1 MKRRSSSVDV
11 GGNTSLKLQDPDAEP
26 EDRLNGLVSRHSSTL
41 DRQLSGLYS
50 NPNQANGHQQHPPSH
65 AAIASFSPLSL
76 PTPSPSMT
84 TTKQP
89 PSAASGA
96 RGRGL
101 WFLSILCFLVATAG
115 VGLLIA
121 IFRSLT
127 TRQIEPKGC
136 RMSYMRP
143 SYIHFSEFDTEHTR
157 FASKYSLYL
166 YREQGI
172 DGGQL
177 TLHGNKLRGIPV
189 LFIPGNAGSYKQV
202 RPIAAETANYFHDYL
217 QHDRSQLESGIRS
230 LDFFTV
236 DFNEDI
242 TAFHGQTLLD
252 QAEYLNEAVRYI
264 LSLYTEPQRVS
275 RDSHLP
281 DPTSV
286 LILGHSMGG
295 VVARAML
302 VQPNYQENSINT
314 IITMSAPHARPPVTF
329 DSRIVQIYDEINDYW
344 RRAYTQKWASNNPL
358 WHVTLVSIAGGNLDT
373 VVPSDYA
380 SIESLVPETHGFTV
394 FTSGIPTV
402 WTSMDHQA
410 ILWCDQFRRV
420 LAQTLYDIVDVH
432 RASQTKPRAQRMRV
446 FKRRLLTG
454 LEPIAEK
461 TLSLSEPTILLTLDD
476 SSSTVVPTGVRLVLS
491 QLGSEAAPRAYLL
504 PVPPHGSLEP
514 KRFTLLT
521 DAQLNTPVDGNQLQ
535 VLLCSVASVS
545 PILSSTIDLSRNGTT
560 PTRPYESKF
569 FVNARTTG
577 ISFHGVAPYMPP
589 PLASSGADGLA
600 FGIWSDP
607 TCRAPL
613 EIDLYVDV
621 LGSLGKLYM
630 RYRTV
635 FAAFPLLIVTL
646 VLRKQFRV
654 YDTTGTFISFSE
666 GLDLSLRQSIPLLLS
681 GLTLLSLS
689 PSRVTTF
696 LAALVESNQAN
707 PNLFSNISFHKN
719 DLLIGTDDPLFIYL
733 VPFIGIILTVV
744 RALRIY
750 VVTPSAANSNYYHY
764 SHSILLL
771 MMWVLPINLPILAVW
786 VRNLAVH
793 WLTPFSSHHNVLSI
807 MPFILLVEN
816 LTTGKMVPQI
826 TCGFR
831 HITSGLLF
839 GTALCAAIYGVSRAY
854 MLHYL
859 VNVVAGWLV
868 ILHSSAEPWSLMNFA
883 SWLRWI
889 LGMGERRKLGD
900 VALDIVLFA
909 GMMTAGLYVARTFL
923 NPILSNLVD
932 PDKEKHEQ
940 AKRQA
945 KAHLD
950 RLSRRRHIDG
960 MGDNGADGARGGSR
974 VEELVLNEYENLI
987 ALEMVAPDDIHV
999 GFDGEFQQSDSAM
1012 ETTSPLIGPSLLS
1025 APSGVLLYGP
1035 PGCGKTMLAKAL
1047 AKESGASFINL
1058 HISTLTEKWYGDSNK
1073 IVRAVFSLARKMQP
1087 AIVFIDEIDAVL
1099 GTRRSGEHEASGM
1112 VKAEFMT
1119 LWDGLTSSNS
1129 SGVPAQIVV
1138 LGATNRIHDIDEAIL
1153 RRMPKKFPI
1162 TLPNLEQ
1169 RRRILQL
1176 ILKDAKVDA
1185 EHFDLDHV
1193 AKITAGMS
1201 GSDIKEACRDAA
1213 MAPVRE
1219 YMRQHGRD
1227 GSKRPVDPAQFR
1239 GIRTD
1244 DFLKHPGDQYLLE
1257 VLQQRQKGSG
1267 QAPASDAYAD
1277 IDETFIEPQ
1286 D

>member
-11 GGNTSLKLQDPDAEP
+11 GGNTSLELQDPDAEP
-26 EDRLNGLVSRHSSTL
+26 EDGLNGLIARQSSTL
-41 DRQLSGLYS
+41 DRQLRGLYS
-50 NPNQANGHQQHPPSH
+50 NSNQANGHQQHPPSH

-76 PTPSPSMT
+76 PTSSPSMT

-101 WFLSILCFLVATAG
+101 WFLSLLCFFVATAG
-115 VGLLIA
+115 VGLLVA

-177 TLHGNKLRGIPV
+177 RGIPV

-217 QHDRSQLESGIRS
+217 QHDRDQLDSGIRS

-264 LSLYTEPQRVS
+264 LSLYTEPQRGS

-329 DSRIVQIYDEINDYW
+329 DGRIVQIYDEINDYW

-420 LAQTLYDIVDVH
+420 LAQTLYEIVDVH

-446 FKRRLLTG
+446 FKKRLLTG

-461 TLSLSEPTILLTLDD
+461 TLSLNEPTILLTLDD
-476 SSSTVVPTGVRLVLS
+476 SSSTVVPTGVRLALS

-504 PVPPHGSLEP
+504 PVPPHGSPEP

-521 DAQLNTPVDGNQLQ
+521 DAQLHAAIDGNQLQ
-535 VLLCSVASVS
+535 VLLCSVAGVNS
-545 PILSSTIDLSRNGTT
+545 ILPSAIDLSRNGTT
-560 PTRPYESKF
+560 PTKLACKDAASDTVLLPASRTDIEAPFYLDGQPRIDPFSYLQYDAEHLSDHQFVAVIDRATSTRHGFVVAEFSDHSSFQKKEDIGLARLLTFGLSLRLPADRPLAMDVHIPVLKSSLIAYEMVINNQQCAGKRLLFAPLIRQYIQRPYESKF

-577 ISFHGVAPYMPP
+577 ISFHGVAPFMPP
-589 PLASSGADGLA
+589 PLTSSVDDGLA
-600 FGIWSDP
+600 FGVWSDP
-607 TCRAPL
+607 TCRGPL

-646 VLRKQFRV
+646 VLRKQFSV

-666 GLDLSLRQSIPLLLS
+666 GLDLSLRRSIPLLLS
-681 GLTLLSLS
+681 CLTLLSLS

-696 LAALVESNQAN
+696 LAALVDSNQAN
-707 PNLFSNISFHKN
+707 SNLSSDLRFHKN

-733 VPFIGIILTVV
+733 VPFIGIVCVGVCTVLHYILLALTRILGVAYAIFTALPAINGNKPPNSLPVFAPSTPRRRVISTIILLFLVSTFIPYQFAYLVACLVQILTVV

-750 VVTPSAANSNYYHY
+750 VVNPSTANSNYYHY

-816 LTTGKMVPQI
+816 LTTGKMVPQV

-868 ILHSSAEPWSLMNFA
+868 ILHSSTEPWSLMNF
-883 SWLRWI
+883 
-889 LGMGERRKLGD
+889 GMFLEGD
-900 VALDIVLFA
+900 AIELE
-909 GMMTAGLYVARTFL
+909 
-923 NPILSNLVD
+923 
-932 PDKEKHEQ
+932 EKQ
-940 AKRQA
+940 
-945 KAHLD
+945 
-950 RLSRRRHIDG
+950 
-960 MGDNGADGARGGSR
+960 
-974 VEELVLNEYENLI
+974 
-987 ALEMVAPDDIHV
+987 
-999 GFDGEFQQSDSAM
+999 
-1012 ETTSPLIGPSLLS
+1012 
-1025 APSGVLLYGP
+1025 
-1035 PGCGKTMLAKAL
+1035 
-1047 AKESGASFINL
+1047 
-1058 HISTLTEKWYGDSNK
+1058 
-1073 IVRAVFSLARKMQP
+1073 
-1087 AIVFIDEIDAVL
+1087 
-1099 GTRRSGEHEASGM
+1099 
-1112 VKAEFMT
+1112 
-1119 LWDGLTSSNS
+1119 
-1129 SGVPAQIVV
+1129 
-1138 LGATNRIHDIDEAIL
+1138 
-1153 RRMPKKFPI
+1153 
-1162 TLPNLEQ
+1162 
-1169 RRRILQL
+1169 
-1176 ILKDAKVDA
+1176 
-1185 EHFDLDHV
+1185 
-1193 AKITAGMS
+1193 
-1201 GSDIKEACRDAA
+1201 
-1213 MAPVRE
+1213 
-1219 YMRQHGRD
+1219 
-1227 GSKRPVDPAQFR
+1227 
-1239 GIRTD
+1239 
-1244 DFLKHPGDQYLLE
+1244 
-1257 VLQQRQKGSG
+1257 
-1267 QAPASDAYAD
+1267 
-1277 IDETFIEPQ
+1277 
-1286 D
+1286 

>member
-11 GGNTSLKLQDPDAEP
+11 GGKSSLELHNPDAES
-26 EDRLNGLVSRHSSTL
+26 DHRLNGLISRQPSAP
-41 DRQLSGLYS
+41 RQLSGVY
-50 NPNQANGHQQHPPSH
+50 PNQANGHHHPSSH
-65 AAIASFSPLSL
+65 AAVASFSPLSL
-76 PTPSPSMT
+76 PTSSPSMT

-89 PSAASGA
+89 PLASSGA
-96 RGRGL
+96 RNRSL
-101 WFLSILCFLVATAG
+101 WFMSVLSFFVATAG
-115 VGLLIA
+115 VGLLVA

-172 DGGQL
+172 DSGQ
-177 TLHGNKLRGIPV
+177 LRGIPV

-217 QHDRSQLESGIRS
+217 QHDSKRLDSGIRT

-264 LSLYTEPQRVS
+264 LSLYSEPQRAS

-329 DSRIVQIYDEINDYW
+329 DGRIVQIYDEINDYW

-410 ILWCDQFRRV
+410 ILWCDQFRKV
-420 LAQTLYDIVDVH
+420 LAQTLYSIIDVH

-446 FKRRLLTG
+446 FKKRLLTG
-454 LEPIAEK
+454 LETIAEK
-461 TLSLSEPTILLTLDD
+461 TLSLNEPTILLTLDD
-476 SSSTVVPTGVRLVLS
+476 ASSTVVPAGGRLILP
-491 QLGSEAAPRAYLL
+491 QLGSQGTPKAYLL
-504 PVPPHGSLEP
+504 PVPPHGSPEP

-521 DAQLNTPVDGNQLQ
+521 DAQLSTPIDGNQLQ
-535 VLLCSVASVS
+535 VLLCSVS
-545 PILSSTIDLSRNGTT
+545 PFQPTNANSIFSSTIDLSRNGTT
-560 PTRPYESKF
+560 PTKLACKDAASDAVLLPASTTNIQAPFYLDGEPQIYPFSYLQYDAEYLSDHQFVAVIDRTAKISHGFAVAEFSDHASFRKKEDISLARLLTFGLSLQLPTGRPITMDVDIPVLKSSLIAYDMVIQNEQCAGKQQLFAPLIRQYIQRPYESKY
-569 FVNARTTG
+569 FVNAKATG

-589 PLASSGADGLA
+589 PLTPAIADGLA

-607 TCRAPL
+607 TCEGPL
-613 EIDLYVDV
+613 EIDIYVDV

-635 FAAFPLLIVTL
+635 FGAFPLLIVTL
-646 VLRKQFRV
+646 VLRKQFNV

-666 GLDLSLRQSIPLLLS
+666 SLDLSMRQSIPLLLS
-681 GLTLLSLS
+681 CLTLLSIS
-689 PSRVTTF
+689 PSGVTTF
-696 LAALVESNQAN
+696 LAALVDSNQTN
-707 PNLFSNISFHKN
+707 PNLSSIISFHKN

-733 VPFIGIILTVV
+733 VPFIGIVCIGVCTVLHYILLALTRILGVAYAVFTALPTINGNKLPSPSPVFAPSTPRRRVISTIILLFLVATFIPYQFAYLVACLVQILTVV

-750 VVTPSAANSNYYHY
+750 VITPSTANSNYYHY

-816 LTTGKMVPQI
+816 LTTGKMVPQVMY
-826 TCGFR
+826 GFR

-839 GTALCAAIYGVSRAY
+839 GTALCAAIYGVSHAY

-859 VNVVAGWLV
+859 VNVVAAWLV
-868 ILHSSAEPWSLMNFA
+868 ILHSSSEPWSLMNF
-883 SWLRWI
+883 
-889 LGMGERRKLGD
+889 G
-900 VALDIVLFA
+900 
-909 GMMTAGLYVARTFL
+909 TFL
-923 NPILSNLVD
+923 EGGVGELE
-932 PDKEKHEQ
+932 EKQ
-940 AKRQA
+940 
-945 KAHLD
+945 
-950 RLSRRRHIDG
+950 
-960 MGDNGADGARGGSR
+960 
-974 VEELVLNEYENLI
+974 
-987 ALEMVAPDDIHV
+987 
-999 GFDGEFQQSDSAM
+999 
-1012 ETTSPLIGPSLLS
+1012 
-1025 APSGVLLYGP
+1025 
-1035 PGCGKTMLAKAL
+1035 
-1047 AKESGASFINL
+1047 
-1058 HISTLTEKWYGDSNK
+1058 
-1073 IVRAVFSLARKMQP
+1073 
-1087 AIVFIDEIDAVL
+1087 
-1099 GTRRSGEHEASGM
+1099 
-1112 VKAEFMT
+1112 
-1119 LWDGLTSSNS
+1119 
-1129 SGVPAQIVV
+1129 
-1138 LGATNRIHDIDEAIL
+1138 
-1153 RRMPKKFPI
+1153 
-1162 TLPNLEQ
+1162 
-1169 RRRILQL
+1169 
-1176 ILKDAKVDA
+1176 
-1185 EHFDLDHV
+1185 
-1193 AKITAGMS
+1193 
-1201 GSDIKEACRDAA
+1201 
-1213 MAPVRE
+1213 
-1219 YMRQHGRD
+1219 
-1227 GSKRPVDPAQFR
+1227 
-1239 GIRTD
+1239 
-1244 DFLKHPGDQYLLE
+1244 
-1257 VLQQRQKGSG
+1257 
-1267 QAPASDAYAD
+1267 
-1277 IDETFIEPQ
+1277 
-1286 D
+1286 

>member
-11 GGNTSLKLQDPDAEP
+11 GGKSSLELQNPDAES
-26 EDRLNGLVSRHSSTL
+26 EHRLNGLVSRQSSVVF
-41 DRQLSGLYS
+41 RQSSGLYS
-50 NPNQANGHQQHPPSH
+50 NQANGHQHPSSH
-65 AAIASFSPLSL
+65 AAVASFSPLSL
-76 PTPSPSMT
+76 PTSSHSMT

-89 PSAASGA
+89 PLTGSGA
-96 RGRGL
+96 RNRSL
-101 WFLSILCFLVATAG
+101 WFMSVLSFFVATAG
-115 VGLLIA
+115 VGLLVA
-121 IFRSLT
+121 IFRSLI

-177 TLHGNKLRGIPV
+177 THTKKLRGIPV

-202 RPIAAETANYFHDYL
+202 RPIAAEAANYFHDYL
-217 QHDRSQLESGIRS
+217 QHDRSQLDSGIRS

-264 LSLYTEPQRVS
+264 LSLYSEPQRGS

-329 DSRIVQIYDEINDYW
+329 DGRIVQIYNEINDYW

-420 LAQTLYDIVDVH
+420 LAQTLYGLIDVH

-446 FKRRLLTG
+446 FKKRLLTG
-454 LEPIAEK
+454 LETIAEK

-476 SSSTVVPTGVRLVLS
+476 LSSTVVPTGGRLTLS
-491 QLGSEAAPRAYLL
+491 QLGSESRPMAYLL
-504 PVPPHGSLEP
+504 PIPPHGSPEL

-521 DAQLNTPVDGNQLQ
+521 DAQLIAPVDNNQLQ
-535 VLLCSVASVS
+535 VLLCSVSPFQSASVNS
-545 PILSSTIDLSRNGTT
+545 IFSSTIDLSRNGTT
-560 PTRPYESKF
+560 PTRLACKDAASDTVLLPASRADIETPFYLDGQPQIHPFSYLQYDAEYLSDHQFVAVIDRATKMSHGFAVAEFSDHSSFQKREDISLARLLTFGLSFRLPAHRPVAMNVNIPTLRSSLLAYDMVINNQQCEGKQQLFAPLIRQYIQRPYESKY

-589 PLASSGADGLA
+589 PLTSSGGDGLA

-607 TCRAPL
+607 TCEGPL

-635 FAAFPLLIVTL
+635 FAAFPLLIVT
-646 VLRKQFRV
+646 
-654 YDTTGTFISFSE
+654 
-666 GLDLSLRQSIPLLLS
+666 
-681 GLTLLSLS
+681 
-689 PSRVTTF
+689 
-696 LAALVESNQAN
+696 
-707 PNLFSNISFHKN
+707 FHKN
-719 DLLIGTDDPLFIYL
+719 DLLIGTDDPFFIYL
-733 VPFIGIILTVV
+733 VPFIGIV
-744 RALRIY
+744 RSTSRC
-750 VVTPSAANSNYYHY
+750 NSRAHQ
-764 SHSILLL
+764 
-771 MMWVLPINLPILAVW
+771 
-786 VRNLAVH
+786 
-793 WLTPFSSHHNVLSI
+793 PFS
-807 MPFILLVEN
+807 MPN
-816 LTTGKMVPQI
+816 RT
-826 TCGFR
+826 
-831 HITSGLLF
+831 
-839 GTALCAAIYGVSRAY
+839 
-854 MLHYL
+854 
-859 VNVVAGWLV
+859 
-868 ILHSSAEPWSLMNFA
+868 A

-960 MGDNGADGARGGSR
+960 IGDNGGDGARGGSR

-999 GFDGEFQQSDSAM
+999 GFDDIGGLDMIIEELKESVIY
-1012 ETTSPLIGPSLLS
+1012 PLTMPHLYQHAASLLS

-1129 SGVPAQIVV
+1129 SGIPAQIVV

-1162 TLPNLEQ
+1162 TLPSLEQ

-1185 EHFDLDHV
+1185 EKFDLDHV
-1193 AKITAGMS
+1193 SKITAGMS

-1227 GSKRPVDPAQFR
+1227 GSKRPVDPAHFR

-1244 DFLKHPGDQYLLE
+1244 DFLKHPGDQYLID
-1257 VLQQRQKGSG
+1257 VLQQRQNGPNHAAANDTYG
-1267 QAPASDAYAD
+1267 D

>member
-1 MKRRSSSVDV
+1 MKRRSPSIDV
-11 GGNTSLKLQDPDAEP
+11 GGKSSLELQNPDAEL
-26 EDRLNGLVSRHSSTL
+26 EHRLNGLIPRQSSTQ
-41 DRQLSGLYS
+41 DRHPNGLYS
-50 NPNQANGHQQHPPSH
+50 TKANGHQHPSSH
-65 AAIASFSPLSL
+65 AAVASFSPLSL
-76 PTPSPSMT
+76 PTSSHSMT
-84 TTKQP
+84 TSKKP
-89 PSAASGA
+89 PLASLGA
-96 RGRGL
+96 RNRSL
-101 WFLSILCFLVATAG
+101 WFMSVLSFFVATAG
-115 VGLLIA
+115 VGLLVA

-172 DGGQL
+172 DSGQ
-177 TLHGNKLRGIPV
+177 LRGIPV

-202 RPIAAETANYFHDYL
+202 RPIAAEAANYFHDYL
-217 QHDRSQLESGIRS
+217 QHDHSQLESGIRS

-264 LSLYTEPQRVS
+264 LSLYSEPQRAS

-329 DSRIVQIYDEINDYW
+329 DGRIVQIYDEINDYW

-410 ILWCDQFRRV
+410 ILWCDQFRKV
-420 LAQTLYDIVDVH
+420 LAQTLYGVIDVH

-446 FKRRLLTG
+446 FKKKLLTG
-454 LEPIAEK
+454 METIAEK
-461 TLSLSEPTILLTLDD
+461 TLSLKEPTTLLTLDD
-476 SSSTVVPTGVRLVLS
+476 SSSTVVPTGDRLVLS
-491 QLGSEAAPRAYLL
+491 QLGSETRPMAYLL

-521 DAQLNTPVDGNQLQ
+521 DIQLNTPADNSQLQ
-535 VLLCSVASVS
+535 VLLCSVYPFQSTGINS
-545 PILSSTIDLSRNGTT
+545 IFSSTIDVSRNGTT
-560 PTRPYESKF
+560 PTKLACKDAASDTVLLPASTTDIEAPFYLDEQTPIYPFSYLQYDAEYLSDHQFVVVIDRATEVSNGFVTAEFSDLSSFQKREDISLIRLLTFGLSFRLSAIRPIVTAIDIPALKSSLMAFNMKISQQCSGKQQLFAPLIRQHIQKPYESKY
-569 FVNARTTG
+569 FVNAQVTG

-589 PLASSGADGLA
+589 SLTLSSGDGLA
-600 FGIWSDP
+600 FDIWSDP
-607 TCRAPL
+607 ICGGPL

-646 VLRKQFRV
+646 VLRKQFSV
-654 YDTTGTFISFSE
+654 YNTCGTFISFSE
-666 GLDLSLRQSIPLLLS
+666 SLDLSMRQSIPLLLS
-681 GLTLLSLS
+681 SLTLLSIS
-689 PSRVTTF
+689 PRGVTTF
-696 LAALVESNQAN
+696 LATLVDSNQAN
-707 PNLFSNISFHKN
+707 SNLSSNIGFHGN
-719 DLLIGTDDPLFIYL
+719 DLLVGTDDPFFIYL
-733 VPFIGIILTVV
+733 VPLIGVVCIGVCTVLHYILLALTRILGVAYAVFSVLPVINSSQAPNPSPMFAPSTPRRRILTVV

-750 VVTPSAANSNYYHY
+750 VVTPSTANSNYYHY

-826 TCGFR
+826 TSGLR

-839 GTALCAAIYGVSRAY
+839 GTALCAAIYGVSHAY

-859 VNVVAGWLV
+859 VNVVAAWLV
-868 ILHSSAEPWSLMNFA
+868 ILHSSSEPWSLMSFGT
-883 SWLRWI
+883 LF
-889 LGMGERRKLGD
+889 EGD
-900 VALDIVLFA
+900 
-909 GMMTAGLYVARTFL
+909 T
-923 NPILSNLVD
+923 
-932 PDKEKHEQ
+932 
-940 AKRQA
+940 
-945 KAHLD
+945 
-950 RLSRRRHIDG
+950 DG
-960 MGDNGADGARGGSR
+960 
-974 VEELVLNEYENLI
+974 
-987 ALEMVAPDDIHV
+987 P
-999 GFDGEFQQSDSAM
+999 
-1012 ETTSPLIGPSLLS
+1012 
-1025 APSGVLLYGP
+1025 
-1035 PGCGKTMLAKAL
+1035 K
-1047 AKESGASFINL
+1047 
-1058 HISTLTEKWYGDSNK
+1058 HIS
-1073 IVRAVFSLARKMQP
+1073 
-1087 AIVFIDEIDAVL
+1087 
-1099 GTRRSGEHEASGM
+1099 
-1112 VKAEFMT
+1112 
-1119 LWDGLTSSNS
+1119 
-1129 SGVPAQIVV
+1129 
-1138 LGATNRIHDIDEAIL
+1138 
-1153 RRMPKKFPI
+1153 
-1162 TLPNLEQ
+1162 
-1169 RRRILQL
+1169 
-1176 ILKDAKVDA
+1176 
-1185 EHFDLDHV
+1185 
-1193 AKITAGMS
+1193 
-1201 GSDIKEACRDAA
+1201 GS
-1213 MAPVRE
+1213 
-1219 YMRQHGRD
+1219 H
-1227 GSKRPVDPAQFR
+1227 
-1239 GIRTD
+1239 
-1244 DFLKHPGDQYLLE
+1244 
-1257 VLQQRQKGSG
+1257 
-1267 QAPASDAYAD
+1267 
-1277 IDETFIEPQ
+1277 
-1286 D
+1286 

>member
-1 MKRRSSSVDV
+1 MTRRSSSVDV
-11 GGNTSLKLQDPDAEP
+11 GGKSSLELQNPDAES
-26 EDRLNGLVSRHSSTL
+26 EHRLNGLISRQPSTS
-41 DRQLSGLYS
+41 RQLSGVYS
-50 NPNQANGHQQHPPSH
+50 NQANGHQHPTSH
-65 AAIASFSPLSL
+65 AAVASFSPLSL
-76 PTPSPSMT
+76 PTSSPSMT

-89 PSAASGA
+89 PLASPGT
-96 RGRGL
+96 RNRSL
-101 WFLSILCFLVATAG
+101 WFMSVLSFFVATAG
-115 VGLLIA
+115 VGLLFA

-177 TLHGNKLRGIPV
+177 RGIPV

-202 RPIAAETANYFHDYL
+202 RPIAAETANYFHEYL
-217 QHDRSQLESGIRS
+217 QHDSNQLDSGIRT

-264 LSLYTEPQRVS
+264 LSLYSEPQRAS

-329 DSRIVQIYDEINDYW
+329 DGRIVQIYDEINDYW

-410 ILWCDQFRRV
+410 ILWCDQFRKV
-420 LAQTLYDIVDVH
+420 LAQTLYSIIDVH

-446 FKRRLLTG
+446 FKKRLLTG
-454 LEPIAEK
+454 LETIAEK
-461 TLSLSEPTILLTLDD
+461 TLSLNEPTILLTLDD
-476 SSSTVVPTGVRLVLS
+476 ASSTVVPTGGRLILS
-491 QLGSEAAPRAYLL
+491 QLGSEGTPKAYLL
-504 PVPPHGSLEP
+504 PVPPHGSPEP

-521 DAQLNTPVDGNQLQ
+521 DAQLSAPIYSNQLQ
-535 VLLCSVASVS
+535 VLLCSVSPVQHTSVNS
-545 PILSSTIDLSRNGTT
+545 FFSSTIDLSRNGTT
-560 PTRPYESKF
+560 PTKLACKDAASDTVLLPASTTNVQAPFYLDGESQIHPFSYLQYDAEHLSDHQFVAVIDRATQISQGFAVAEFSDHSSFKKKEDISLARLLTFGLSFRLPAVRPIAMDINIPALKSSLIAFDMVIKNQQCVGNQQLFAPLIRQYIQRPYESKY
-569 FVNARTTG
+569 FVNAGATG

-589 PLASSGADGLA
+589 PLTPPSADGLA

-607 TCRAPL
+607 TCEGPL
-613 EIDLYVDV
+613 EVDIYVDV

-646 VLRKQFRV
+646 VLRKQFNV

-666 GLDLSLRQSIPLLLS
+666 SLDLSMRQSIPLLLS
-681 GLTLLSLS
+681 CLTLLSIS
-689 PSRVTTF
+689 PSGVTTF
-696 LAALVESNQAN
+696 LAALVDSNQAN
-707 PNLFSNISFHKN
+707 SNLSSNISFHKN
-719 DLLIGTDDPLFIYL
+719 DLLIGTDDPFFIYL
-733 VPFIGIILTVV
+733 VPFIGIVCIGVCTVLHYILLALTRILGVAYAIFTAIPAINGNNLLNPSPVFAPSTPRRRVISTIILLFLVSTFIPYQFAYLVACLVQILTVV

-750 VVTPSAANSNYYHY
+750 VVTPSTANSNYYHY

-816 LTTGKMVPQI
+816 LTTGKMVPQV
-826 TCGFR
+826 TYGFR

-839 GTALCAAIYGVSRAY
+839 GTALCAAIYGVSHAY

-859 VNVVAGWLV
+859 VNVVAAWLV
-868 ILHSSAEPWSLMNFA
+868 ILHSSSEPWSLMNFGTF
-883 SWLRWI
+883 L
-889 LGMGERRKLGD
+889 EGD
-900 VALDIVLFA
+900 VDELE
-909 GMMTAGLYVARTFL
+909 
-923 NPILSNLVD
+923 
-932 PDKEKHEQ
+932 EKQ
-940 AKRQA
+940 
-945 KAHLD
+945 
-950 RLSRRRHIDG
+950 
-960 MGDNGADGARGGSR
+960 
-974 VEELVLNEYENLI
+974 
-987 ALEMVAPDDIHV
+987 
-999 GFDGEFQQSDSAM
+999 
-1012 ETTSPLIGPSLLS
+1012 
-1025 APSGVLLYGP
+1025 
-1035 PGCGKTMLAKAL
+1035 
-1047 AKESGASFINL
+1047 
-1058 HISTLTEKWYGDSNK
+1058 
-1073 IVRAVFSLARKMQP
+1073 
-1087 AIVFIDEIDAVL
+1087 
-1099 GTRRSGEHEASGM
+1099 
-1112 VKAEFMT
+1112 
-1119 LWDGLTSSNS
+1119 
-1129 SGVPAQIVV
+1129 
-1138 LGATNRIHDIDEAIL
+1138 
-1153 RRMPKKFPI
+1153 
-1162 TLPNLEQ
+1162 
-1169 RRRILQL
+1169 
-1176 ILKDAKVDA
+1176 
-1185 EHFDLDHV
+1185 
-1193 AKITAGMS
+1193 
-1201 GSDIKEACRDAA
+1201 
-1213 MAPVRE
+1213 
-1219 YMRQHGRD
+1219 
-1227 GSKRPVDPAQFR
+1227 
-1239 GIRTD
+1239 
-1244 DFLKHPGDQYLLE
+1244 
-1257 VLQQRQKGSG
+1257 
-1267 QAPASDAYAD
+1267 
-1277 IDETFIEPQ
+1277 
-1286 D
+1286 